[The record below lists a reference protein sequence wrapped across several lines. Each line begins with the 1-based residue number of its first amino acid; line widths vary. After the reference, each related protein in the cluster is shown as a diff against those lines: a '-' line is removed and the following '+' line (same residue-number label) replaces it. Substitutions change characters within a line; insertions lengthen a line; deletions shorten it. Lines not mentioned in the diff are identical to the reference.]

1 MGATGLADTPFHDDL
16 NTGPRHRRHVATISA
31 AQAHT
36 DSHRE
41 A

>member
-1 MGATGLADTPFHDDL
+1 MDARELADTPFHDDL
-16 NTGPRHRRHVATISA
+16 NTGPGTGAHVATISA
-31 AQAHT
+31 AQAHS